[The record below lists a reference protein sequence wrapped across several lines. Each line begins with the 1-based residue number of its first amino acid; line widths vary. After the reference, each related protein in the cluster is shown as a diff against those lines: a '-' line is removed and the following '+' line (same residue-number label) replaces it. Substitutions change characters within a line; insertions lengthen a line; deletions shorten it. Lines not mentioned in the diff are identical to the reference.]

1 MLGPIYFRYGNYLPP
16 ITQAEILAQV
26 VSPEDADL
34 PPEVAQAILQLG
46 FRGSALT
53 KMRELVDKNNRG
65 LLDAAE
71 HAAMEKYLRVGQF
84 LDLMQAKARLS
95 LRHSGTAS

>member
-1 MLGPIYFRYGNYLPP
+1 METILPT
-16 ITQAEILAQV
+16 ITEAEILAQV
-26 VSPEDADL
+26 VSPGEPDL
-34 PPEVAQAILQLG
+34 PPEAAHAILRLSFHG
-46 FRGSALT
+46 AALT

-65 LLDAAE
+65 VLDAAE

-95 LRHSGTAS
+95 LRHSGTTS